1 MNVDGENV
9 RRSSTTTINVHRLS
23 PSLTADF
30 SSTTVLP
37 TDEPSGSGSS
47 RNVSH
52 GSHKRG
58 GGGGGGKK
66 NGTGASHLNGVVNGR
81 KGGRSIS
88 PVASSS
94 LASMSSTSASA
105 TIRNTSQLP
114 IGSSTPIATSTIPTK
129 RKYPSTMDGRSN
141 TDEDSESIRC
151 ICGFSIDDG
160 WSVGCDGCG
169 RWVHGVCFGFEAT
182 DKENLPDHWWCWECD
197 TSLLEKIDRDKARSL
212 QIARL
217 TAVGNT
223 AGNGRRR
230 TSPGVDRKVRKINT
244 STAAGPS
251 SSMYSATL
259 MNSPSNPS
267 DHGSHKRK
275 RTSVVSASP
284 LTTTSAFPFPP
295 HNANQSSSAD
305 DYIDIDE
312 SWSHSYID
320 ISQDIV
326 PQSEV
331 RERLRRQ
338 AAEWRGVS
346 AISPAQNSSSKPGWP
361 YFDATPV
368 RYPHPLRPSASPVSL
383 RPLNSSL
390 ESVLPPSYAVH
401 TTHPIPSQ
409 SYLAPYPSVITSSST
424 YLRDPLNAYATL
436 GMPKPRVHLMG
447 PPLEL
452 SLDARGKGGKARFVR
467 SGCRP
472 NAVLRPILCDG
483 KRESGSLSNPH
494 PSRQHESMPNERDGS
509 SSRSK
514 GILPQGASESSHSLS
529 FAIFALRDLKAE
541 EEVVLGWEW
550 DDANVVHLL
559 PALLQDKGIFPSTQ
573 VAAYKLQMANILRA
587 LGATFTSCACGER
600 AQGCV
605 MKKMK
610 EFIDEVD
617 DWELE
622 HKQQR
627 DQGFAKHGSD
637 SGRTRDADRNQE
649 AQDMQGHMHVQMNV
663 SRSTSES
670 PQERFP
676 PHYTPHTLST
686 SSESLPVPPTFNLID
701 SDVSKNSTTSLFA
714 SHSQAQSSLH
724 VTQQE
729 RLEEEMEPDTA
740 HSFTRPDHS
749 RLNHRAD
756 MQSSRSIE
764 SKSASTVDLGPLI
777 GFRRGFRTRE
787 KVPGS
792 GGLSGVEMDENYVD
806 RADNPVQDGRA
817 KNNVRLGPREDTKAN
832 PAESSR
838 PYADYDGSMMYGHRE
853 IFPAPGHV
861 LTPHH
866 YVYPLHGLPFQSSI
880 SPYGT
885 LYGTPYPFPYAPSP
899 PYIPPPPKSPLIDP
913 RPNGAT
919 EALYW
924 GEIPPTTARGDK
936 GKGRALDSD
945 AVIIDG
951 DDDEQIDVEGNQD
964 DVVED
969 DSARHPKRHQRK
981 RSVYQRRKSPPT
993 VHASDEVAEESEI
1006 PPKMKRRW
1014 IRKEPGS
1021 SVGDKESQRVSE
1033 NMDIDQAGHNRPEQ
1047 DPGRDTSDRRR
1058 FTASPVMPPANTTP
1072 NRRRST
1078 ASPVVPPVP
1087 AAFDALPSNT
1097 SPLLSFANLS
1107 LLSPAVTINS
1117 TSSSFL
1123 YPFSDREA
1131 LTQTSTNPETWA
1143 APSLG
1148 SRSPQHQSISPRPR
1162 SQSSHPRRI
1171 VTDPLAA
1178 LAAAAAAARPI
1189 SPLPQRSY
1197 SESRRSWSPHP
1208 THLDNRLEPSFAFS
1222 PSEHDLY
1229 PPSMSTTTPA
1239 SPLRSRRVSTD
1250 GNGYSDSNRYRSR
1263 FHERGDLDPDK
1274 PRSRDPSQASEIL
1287 ENHDAV
1293 LGPGGIRVLS
1303 SPEHEWLPLRRESTS
1318 SSEVSLYGATD
1329 DHFTSSSRDRL
1340 YMARREI
1347 DDSSSHPESLK
1358 LKQELLDEVIEQSS
1372 VHFGPNI
1379 GMAVNDGDVVAE
1391 PPSRPRTYA
1400 PETDG
1405 MQVDSA
1411 LTALA
1416 PFGHQSSRIPT
1427 PIHEHQKFNSFSP
1440 TDSYIAPLSPSTPP
1454 TKNLDEIPPWPASP
1468 SPSASS
1474 SNMNPPVL
1482 SNSPILAARPSQEPE
1497 SIQEN
1502 KPRASGLLSAASHAP
1517 IESEASPLMQ
1527 SQLMPSPM
1535 SALSSVGS
1543 SPPSNT
1549 NVFKETRR
1557 NGEITLE
1564 GIRLKSSSPLSS
1576 PLSSPMEKLI
1586 SLPPHSAPPEQS
1598 LDSGDE
1604 HAEMDSL
1611 KTPLSPL
1618 PVATVRTSHSSPDT
1632 RTGAVLPDVPDLEH
1646 STSMS
1651 PLQSPGNISPA
1662 TPREGESDGVG
1673 AMEVD
1678 SLTMHDT
1685 SHSGST
1691 RTTSINAD
1699 TLPPSTSVQ
1708 AKINSEHNT
1717 GFDESHSTSTST
1729 PTPQTFSTPLVAPP
1743 TPTISTPKVKKISLR
1758 DFAIRKR
1765 RQKEEEQREKE
1776 EKAKEEQGKVNEEE
1790 QKPADQ
1796 VKETVVESGSEEV
1809 SDTSVVVGISAAKQ
1823 ESVPHQVSSSETDA
1837 PSAPVTFVE
1846 LPAVDLDQIR
1856 RHQPKSDVD
1865 VIMKASETLNRLMNS
1880 SSLSSTLGG
1889 SSSTVLMSPSIT
1901 NPVSSVPN
1909 TEVGHPSPSSLGP
1922 LRGALQPS
1930 APETTTTPADEH
1942 KNLQCVPEDG
1952 EIEDG
1957 DNSPMISTS
1966 ASPMPPSSSTKVPTS
1981 SLSSTSSAP
1990 KFHSPPPRPFKFH
2003 EASAALNEQ
2012 RSRTPPTQPRSFA
2025 VRSPSV
2031 SFIPNASPPTRSLA
2045 LGSAPA
2051 ANGLS
2056 PKPTV
2061 TNTSLNSTV
2070 PSASPTTNPAL
2081 GRAPPSG
2088 PRAFRQLQQQQHSGG
2103 GGGYSGARSSSAYI
2117 PRGLPYDVR
2126 DRDRFRDRAGG
2137 SDFVK
2142 ERERDRDLHWNG
2154 AGARIRARDVG
2165 GWAR

>member
-9 RRSSTTTINVHRLS
+9 RRSSTSTINVHRLS

-30 SSTTVLP
+30 SSATVLP

-47 RNVSH
+47 RTASH

-58 GGGGGGKK
+58 GGGGKK
-66 NGTGASHLNGVVNGR
+66 NVNGASHLNGVVNGR

-94 LASMSSTSASA
+94 LASTSSTPASA
-105 TIRNTSQLP
+105 TVRNTSQLP
-114 IGSSTPIATSTIPTK
+114 IGSSTPIASNTIPTK

-141 TDEDSESIRC
+141 TDEDSEAIRC

-230 TSPGVDRKVRKINT
+230 TSPGVDRKVRKITT
-244 STAAGPS
+244 STGAGPS
-251 SSMYSATL
+251 SSMHSAIST
-259 MNSPSNPS
+259 NSPSNPS
-267 DHGSHKRK
+267 DHSSHKRK
-275 RTSVVSASP
+275 RTSAVSASP

-346 AISPAQNSSSKPGWP
+346 AISPAQNPSSNPGWP
-361 YFDATPV
+361 YFDTTPV
-368 RYPHPLRPSASPVSL
+368 RYPHTLQPSASPVSL

-483 KRESGSLSNPH
+483 KRESGSISNSH
-494 PSRQHESMPNERDGS
+494 PSRQHESVPNERDES

-514 GILPQGASESSHSLS
+514 RTLPQGTSESSHSLS

-627 DQGFAKHGSD
+627 NQGFAKHGSD
-637 SGRTRDADRNQE
+637 SERTRDASCNQE
-649 AQDMQGHMHVQMNV
+649 AQDMQGHMHIQMNV
-663 SRSTSES
+663 SRSSSES
-670 PQERFP
+670 SQERFP
-676 PHYTPHTLST
+676 PHYTPHNQPTYSETLS
-686 SSESLPVPPTFNLID
+686 VPPTLNFID
-701 SDVSKNSTTSLFA
+701 SDVPKNSTIAL
-714 SHSQAQSSLH
+714 HSQVQSPLH

-729 RLEEEMEPDTA
+729 RLVEEMEPDIA
-740 HSFTRPDHS
+740 HSFTHPDHS
-749 RLNHRAD
+749 RLNRRAEL
-756 MQSSRSIE
+756 QSSRSIE
-764 SKSASTVDLGPLI
+764 SQSASTVDLGPLI
-777 GFRRGFRTRE
+777 GVRRGFRTRE

-792 GGLSGVEMDENYVD
+792 GGLSGVEMDENHVD
-806 RADNPVQDGRA
+806 RADSPVQDERA
-817 KNNVRLGPREDTKAN
+817 KNSVRLGPREDVKTH

-838 PYADYDGSMMYGHRE
+838 THADYDRSIMYGHRG
-853 IFPAPGHV
+853 ILPALDHV
-861 LTPHH
+861 LPPHH
-866 YVYPLHGLPFQSSI
+866 YAYPLHGLPPFPPTI

-885 LYGTPYPFPYAPSP
+885 LHGIPYPLPYAPSP
-899 PYIPPPPKSPLIDP
+899 PYIPPTPRSPSIDP
-913 RPNGAT
+913 RPNGVR

-924 GEIPPTTARGDK
+924 GEIPPTIARGDK

-945 AVIIDG
+945 TVIIDG

-964 DVVED
+964 DVVQEG
-969 DSARHPKRHQRK
+969 SARHPKRHQRK

-993 VHASDEVAEESEI
+993 VNASDEVAEESEI

-1014 IRKEPGS
+1014 IKKESGS
-1021 SVGDKESQRVSE
+1021 SVGVKGSQRVLDDV
-1033 NMDIDQAGHNRPEQ
+1033 DIDQAGRNRPEQ
-1047 DPGRDTSDRRR
+1047 DHGRDTSDRRR

-1087 AAFDALPSNT
+1087 AAFDPLPSNT

-1107 LLSPAVTINS
+1107 LLSPAVTVNS

-1131 LTQTSTNPETWA
+1131 LAKTSSHPETWD

-1148 SRSPQHQSISPRPR
+1148 SQSPQHQSISPRPR

-1208 THLDNRLEPSFAFS
+1208 TQLDTRLGPSFAIS
-1222 PSEHDLY
+1222 PSEHETST
-1229 PPSMSTTTPA
+1229 PSMSTTTPA
-1239 SPLRSRRVSTD
+1239 SSLRSRRVSTD
-1250 GNGYSDSNRYRSR
+1250 DNGYSDSNRYRSR

-1318 SSEVSLYGATD
+1318 LSEVSLYGATD
-1329 DHFTSSSRDRL
+1329 DRL
-1340 YMARREI
+1340 YMSRREI

-1379 GMAVNDGDVVAE
+1379 DMAVNDGDVVAE
-1391 PPSRPRTYA
+1391 PPSQPCTYA

-1411 LTALA
+1411 LPPLP
-1416 PFGHQSSRIPT
+1416 PFGHQSSLIPT

-1474 SNMNPPVL
+1474 SNMNLPAL
-1482 SNSPILAARPSQEPE
+1482 SNSPVLAARPSQEPE
-1497 SIQEN
+1497 FIQEN
-1502 KPRASGLLSAASHAP
+1502 RTRASAM
-1517 IESEASPLMQ
+1517 ESEASPLTQ
-1527 SQLMPSPM
+1527 SQSMPSPM
-1535 SALSSVGS
+1535 SALSSVDC

-1557 NGEITLE
+1557 NGEITSE
-1564 GIRLKSSSPLSS
+1564 GMRLKSSSPLSS

-1586 SLPPHSAPPEQS
+1586 SLPPHSAPSEQS
-1598 LDSGDE
+1598 SDSGDE
-1604 HAEMDSL
+1604 HAEMDRL
-1611 KTPLSPL
+1611 KIPLSPL
-1618 PVATVRTSHSSPDT
+1618 PVATVRTSHSSPVT
-1632 RTGAVLPDVPDLEH
+1632 RTGVVLPDVPDLEH

-1662 TPREGESDGVG
+1662 TPREGESDEVE

-1699 TLPPSTSVQ
+1699 ALPPSTSVQ
-1708 AKINSEHNT
+1708 AKINGEHNT
-1717 GFDESHSTSTST
+1717 GFDESHSTATST
-1729 PTPQTFSTPLVAPP
+1729 PTLQTFSTPLVAPS
-1743 TPTISTPKVKKISLR
+1743 TPTISTPKVKKISLK

-1796 VKETVVESGSEEV
+1796 VKEMVVDSGNEEV
-1809 SDTSVVVGISAAKQ
+1809 LDTSVVFGISAEKQ

-1837 PSAPVTFVE
+1837 PSASVKSVE

-1880 SSLSSTLGG
+1880 SSLSSTLAG
-1889 SSSTVLMSPSIT
+1889 SSSTVSVSPIIT
-1901 NPVSSVPN
+1901 NHVSSVSN
-1909 TEVGHPSPSSLGP
+1909 TEVAHPSPSSLGR
-1922 LRGALQPS
+1922 LRKALQPS
-1930 APETTTTPADEH
+1930 APETTTTPADDH
-1942 KNLQCVPEDG
+1942 QTFQCVPEDG

-1957 DNSPMISTS
+1957 DNSSMIRTS
-1966 ASPMPPSSSTKVPTS
+1966 ASPMPPSSSTKVSTS
-1981 SLSSTSSAP
+1981 SLSSTGSTP

-2056 PKPTV
+2056 PKPAA
-2061 TNTSLNSTV
+2061 TNTSLNSTTV

-2103 GGGYSGARSSSAYI
+2103 GGGYPGARASSAYI
-2117 PRGLPYDVR
+2117 PRGVPYDVR